1 MGLLIPCECQRAE
14 AGAGG
19 RMWLEA
25 SRLARGDCAELENP
39 FPPPTPGARSLQ
51 RQQKCFLSIPS
62 LILDK
67 RGQARLYICLGAGAG
82 AILTH
87 MRIMCIELHP
97 SRVISKIHI
106 RKGCAL
112 CRRPLKKID
121 FEFKFTIKLKLEFD
135 FDFDLIS
142 GSNFNKMGVKV
153 VQISTYHFQ
162 I

>member
-1 MGLLIPCECQRAE
+1 MA
-14 AGAGG
+14 A
-19 RMWLEA
+19 
-25 SRLARGDCAELENP
+25 
-39 FPPPTPGARSLQ
+39 PTNMFSKHP
-51 RQQKCFLSIPS
+51 
-62 LILDK
+62 DMDT
-67 RGQARLYICLGAGAG
+67 GQAWASKTTHMSGGWTWDHLK
-82 AILTH
+82 LTH

-97 SRVISKIHI
+97 SRLI

-112 CRRPLKKID
+112 CRRPRKKQIA
-121 FEFKFTIKLKLEFD
+121 FEFKFTVKLKLEFD